1 MWERKKIY
9 SCTSIDKRKLEIFEN
24 KNSYFATIT
33 RNNVRLTQASFE
45 LTDNIQRIKEY
56 FMFKSITDLTNVL
69 IPIKINGIE
78 FYSMYEVSR
87 HYFTIFAKKQ
97 GVTKITDDFKTI
109 NLVDIHF
116 KNYDSD
122 YLGEVYARHK
132 EEKNYMQ
139 DLYAACEIAF
149 DHFYKV

>member
-1 MWERKKIY
+1 MWKRKKIY
-9 SCTSIDKRKLEIFEN
+9 SCTSIDNRKLEIFEN
-24 KNSYFATIT
+24 KNSYFATIS
-33 RNNVRLTQASFE
+33 RHKNILSQASFE
-45 LTDNIQRIKEY
+45 LSDNIQRIKEY
-56 FMFKSITDLTNVL
+56 FMFKSNTDLVQSIIPTN
-69 IPIKINGIE
+69 INNVD
-78 FYSMYEVSR
+78 FYALYDHNR
-87 HYFTIFAKKQ
+87 HYFTIFSKKQ
-97 GVTKITDDFKTI
+97 NIQKITDKRNSI

>member
-1 MWERKKIY
+1 MWKRKKVY

-33 RNNVRLTQASFE
+33 RHNNRISQTSFE
-45 LTDNIQRIKEY
+45 LTDSIQRIKEY
-56 FMFKSITDLTNVL
+56 FMFKSNTDLIHTI
-69 IPIKINGIE
+69 IPININGID
-78 FYSMYEVSR
+78 FYALYDHNR

-97 GVTKITDDFKTI
+97 GVTKITDDLRTI
-109 NLVDIHF
+109 NLVEIHF
-116 KNYDSD
+116 NNYDSD

-132 EEKNYMQ
+132 DKKNLIQ
-139 DLYAACEIAF
+139 DVYAACEIAF